1 MGKALKM
8 AQQKERQATLPAGR
22 TAIKA
27 CSPACPALVGGRWR
41 AEWPLVLSLSLE
53 LQDKAVL
60 AGRGG
65 GGHRSALQSPTLFPS
80 SSGCYCTASGTVL
93 TTWVVSA
100 AVGGGPKKV
109 LVWFL

>member
-1 MGKALKM
+1 MFH
-8 AQQKERQATLPAGR
+8 R
-22 TAIKA
+22 
-27 CSPACPALVGGRWR
+27 VGGRWE

-53 LQDKAVL
+53 LQYKAVL

-65 GGHRSALQSPTLFPS
+65 SGQLSTLFLR
-80 SSGCYCTASGTVL
+80 SSGRYCTASGTVL